1 VHPARP
7 AARYNDAMFRRA
19 IARAALLVVAGAFV
33 GVPARAEAVDV
44 EIVLAVDSSGSIDR
58 REFQLQREGYI
69 RALTDPKVLDA
80 IGQGKLGAIAI
91 TLFEWSGPGFVNE
104 IVPWTRIAGAGE
116 ARQTAAVI
124 AAEPRQIFGGGTAVG
139 AAIHHA
145 ASLFGRA
152 FDGARRVI
160 DVSGD
165 GMNNR
170 GTPAEVARDAAVAAG
185 ITINGLPI
193 EGEEANISAYYR
205 ENVIG
210 GPGAFLIVARNFDD
224 FARAIRD
231 KLIKEIQ
238 ISEDAPR

>member
-1 VHPARP
+1 
-7 AARYNDAMFRRA
+7 MIRRA
-19 IARAALLVVAGAFV
+19 IPWAALVFLVSAVAAE
-33 GVPARAEAVDV
+33 PACAEAVDV

-80 IGQGKLGAIAI
+80 IGRGKLGAIAI

-104 IVPWTRIAGAGE
+104 IVPWTRIAGEGE

-145 ASLFGRA
+145 TTLFGR
-152 FDGARRVI
+152 GYEGTRRVI

-170 GTPAEVARDAAVAAG
+170 GPPAELARNAAVAAG

-193 EGEEANISAYYR
+193 EGEEANIAAYYR

-238 ISEDAPR
+238 ISEARPH